1 MVFKNCKKRDDYNNK
16 NNDNNNSQN
25 NDYNRKRVK
34 ESYI

>member
-16 NNDNNNSQN
+16 NDDNNSQN